1 MKITFNGNTFTIP
14 TNEQGQYHATALSQ
28 AWAATGGQ
36 INALDGWTRS
46 LDEIQMRK
54 FSVFKKRGKH
64 GGGTW
69 VNKRGLLAFA
79 AYCSREF
86 EDAVFDAFCVFPRMA
101 IAQ

>member
-1 MKITFNGNTFTIP
+1 MHVTFNGNTFTIP

-36 INALDGWTRS
+36 VRALDHWMRS

-54 FSVFKKRGKH
+54 FGAFSNRGRN
-64 GGGTW
+64 GGTW

-79 AYCSREF
+79 AYCSSELEAALSSEF
-86 EDAVFDAFCVFPRMA
+86 RKTSRYVEKT
-101 IAQ
+101 

>member
-1 MKITFNGNTFTIP
+1 MHVTFNGNTFTIP
-14 TNEQGQYHATALSQ
+14 TNDQGQYHATSLSQ
-28 AWAATGGQ
+28 AWAAAGGQ

-79 AYCSREF
+79 AYCASELEAALSSEFRKTSRYVEKT
-86 EDAVFDAFCVFPRMA
+86 
-101 IAQ
+101 